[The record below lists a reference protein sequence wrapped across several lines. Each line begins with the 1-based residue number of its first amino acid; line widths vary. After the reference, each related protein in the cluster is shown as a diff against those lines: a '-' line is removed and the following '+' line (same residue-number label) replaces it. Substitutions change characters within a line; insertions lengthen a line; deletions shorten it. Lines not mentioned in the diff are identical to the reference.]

1 LIITDAPHEEGVEF
15 QVACEAKGVHRILLV
30 APTST
35 PSRVVEIASRSR
47 GFVYC
52 VSVTGVT
59 GVRERLPSDLE
70 SLVRRI
76 GRVTATP
83 VAVGFGISTPELAGA
98 VARMAD
104 GVIVGSALVQRI
116 AESGSRT
123 EAIDNARDFV
133 ADLSRAIREVK
144 R

>member
-1 LIITDAPHEEGVEF
+1 
-15 QVACEAKGVHRILLV
+15 
-30 APTST
+30 
-35 PSRVVEIASRSR
+35 
-47 GFVYC
+47 
-52 VSVTGVT
+52 
-59 GVRERLPSDLE
+59 
-70 SLVRRI
+70 
-76 GRVTATP
+76 
-83 VAVGFGISTPELAGA
+83 
-98 VARMAD
+98 MAD